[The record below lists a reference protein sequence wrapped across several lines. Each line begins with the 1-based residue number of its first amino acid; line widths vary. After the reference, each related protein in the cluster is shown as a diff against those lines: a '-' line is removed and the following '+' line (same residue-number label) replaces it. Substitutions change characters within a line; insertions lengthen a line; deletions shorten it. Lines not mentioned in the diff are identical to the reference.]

1 MPRAPR
7 RAASLRTTTFRT
19 SGGFTLIEILIVI
32 SIIALLA
39 SFVLVAVGKARE
51 ATNEGMASTEIAALS
66 QGLAAYVADEA
77 EYPAMEL
84 TPDPD
89 RNDFPILFEALF
101 GERKPRGKGGRNAP
115 YAEFKEDK
123 VAVEDPETESYR
135 KATRS
140 EMRDPK
146 VRKYLLD
153 PWGNPYIYRCNKNVA
168 KKEDWMH
175 KDADIYSMGK
185 NEEDDTVSEVE
196 DGDDLGNW

>member
-1 MPRAPR
+1 MTRAPR
-7 RAASLRTTTFRT
+7 RASSLRI

-84 TPDPD
+84 APDPD

-101 GERKPRGKGGRNAP
+101 GERKPKGKGGRNAP

-135 KATRS
+135 KATLS
-140 EMRDPK
+140 ERRDAK
-146 VRKYLLD
+146 VKKYLLD

-185 NEEDDTVSEVE
+185 NEEDDTVNEVE
-196 DGDDLGNW
+196 NADDLGNW

>member
-1 MPRAPR
+1 MTRAPR
-7 RAASLRTTTFRT
+7 RAASLRI

-84 TPDPD
+84 PPDPD

-101 GERKPRGKGGRNAP
+101 GERKPKGKGGRNAP

-123 VAVEDPETESYR
+123 VAVEDPETENYR
-135 KATRS
+135 KATLPER
-140 EMRDPK
+140 RDAK

-168 KKEDWMH
+168 KKENWMH

-185 NEEDDTVSEVE
+185 NEEDDTVNEVE
-196 DGDDLGNW
+196 NADDLGNW

>member
-1 MPRAPR
+1 
-7 RAASLRTTTFRT
+7 
-19 SGGFTLIEILIVI
+19 VI

-84 TPDPD
+84 PPDPD

-101 GERKPRGKGGRNAP
+101 GERKPKGKGGRNAP

-123 VAVEDPETESYR
+123 VAVEDPETENYR
-135 KATRS
+135 KATLPER
-140 EMRDPK
+140 RDAK

-168 KKEDWMH
+168 KKENWMH

-185 NEEDDTVSEVE
+185 NEEDDTVNEVE
-196 DGDDLGNW
+196 NADDLGNW

>member
-1 MPRAPR
+1 MPLAAR
-7 RAASLRTTTFRT
+7 RSSASRT

-51 ATNEGMASTEIAALS
+51 ATNESMASTEIASLS

-77 EYPAMEL
+77 EYPGMEL
-84 TPDPD
+84 APDPE
-89 RNDFPILFEALF
+89 RNDFPILYEALF

-115 YAEFKEDK
+115 YADFKEDK
-123 VAVEDPETESYR
+123 VAVEDPETEGYR

-140 EMRDPK
+140 EIRDPK
-146 VRKYLLD
+146 VKKYLLD
-153 PWGNPYIYRCNKNVA
+153 PWGNPYMYRCNKNVA

-175 KDADIYSMGK
+175 KDADIYSKGK
-185 NEEDDTVSEVE
+185 NEEDDTVNEVE
-196 DGDDLGNW
+196 NADDLGNW

>member
-1 MPRAPR
+1 MTAGSGRNEAHPSAGNAAEMTPATHRNGLRFLIAIVIVTQGLLLPMFLLLLMWFGRVARAPE
-7 RAASLRTTTFRT
+7 AS
-19 SGGFTLIEILIVI
+19 
-32 SIIALLA
+32 
-39 SFVLVAVGKARE
+39 
-51 ATNEGMASTEIAALS
+51 NEGIASTEVAALD
-66 QGLAAYVADEA
+66 QALAAYVDDEGTL
-77 EYPAMEL
+77 PAGEL
-84 TPDPD
+84 GTDPD

-140 EMRDPK
+140 EIRDAK
-146 VRKYLLD
+146 VKKYLLD

-175 KDADIYSMGK
+175 K
-185 NEEDDTVSEVE
+185 
-196 DGDDLGNW
+196 